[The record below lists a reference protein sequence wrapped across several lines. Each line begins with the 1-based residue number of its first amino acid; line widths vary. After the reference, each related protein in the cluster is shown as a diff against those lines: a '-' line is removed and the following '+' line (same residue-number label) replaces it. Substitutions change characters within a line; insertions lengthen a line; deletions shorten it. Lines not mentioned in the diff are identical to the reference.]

1 MTAHHRETTAPL
13 DPARAL
19 AIRSMISH
27 ISAHLD
33 PGTARTCTIA
43 GQLLAQIEAAYPGAT
58 QVNDQH
64 LTLTLF
70 TVRASATA
78 STIALLRAW
87 QNAARI
93 RLETGAR
100 G

>member
-1 MTAHHRETTAPL
+1 MTAHHRNANAPL

-19 AIRSMISH
+19 MIRAMISH

-43 GQLLAQIEAAYPGAT
+43 GQLLAQIEGAYPGAT

-64 LTLTLF
+64 LKLTLF
-70 TVRASATA
+70 GIESTALA
-78 STIALLRAW
+78 STVALLREW
-87 QNAARI
+87 QKAARM
-93 RLETGAR
+93 RLETGCR
-100 G
+100 

>member
-1 MTAHHRETTAPL
+1 MTAHHRDTTTPL

-19 AIRSMISH
+19 MIRAMISH
-27 ISAHLD
+27 ISTLLD

-43 GQLLAQIEAAYPGAT
+43 GQLLAQIEAAYPGAV

-70 TVRASATA
+70 SVRASALS
-78 STIALLRAW
+78 STVALLREW
-87 QNAARI
+87 QHNART

-100 G
+100 

>member
-1 MTAHHRETTAPL
+1 MNVRHRETTAPL

-33 PGTARTCTIA
+33 GNTARTCTTA
-43 GQLLAQIEAAYPGAT
+43 GQLLAQFETAYPGAT
-58 QVNDQH
+58 QVVDQH

-70 TVRASATA
+70 TVRATAQA
-78 STIALLRAW
+78 STVALLRNW
-87 QNAARI
+87 QQAALT

-100 G
+100 